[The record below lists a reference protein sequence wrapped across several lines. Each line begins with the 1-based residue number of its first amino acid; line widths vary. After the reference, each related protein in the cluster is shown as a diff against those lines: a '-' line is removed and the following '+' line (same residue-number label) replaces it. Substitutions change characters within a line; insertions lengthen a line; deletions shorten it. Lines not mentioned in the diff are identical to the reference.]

1 MSDSKMNI
9 LHLSLQRI
17 CLLYKT
23 SLPYTRG
30 SPQTEAFVPQVA
42 T

>member
-9 LHLSLQRI
+9 LHLSLQRT
-17 CLLYKT
+17 CLLHNT

-30 SPQTEAFVPQVA
+30 SQTEAFVPQVA